1 MNFKLIQSILYA
13 FLNGTKHSLC
23 YTHPHTK
30 VRVSPQQNKLIFKTI
45 NIGKL
50 TCIELHIENTYYY
63 YYYRQQQEV
72 KDYI

>member
-1 MNFKLIQSILYA
+1 MTQNRASVTHTHIQKS
-13 FLNGTKHSLC
+13 
-23 YTHPHTK
+23 
-30 VRVSPQQNKLIFKTI
+30 RVSPQQNKLIFKTI